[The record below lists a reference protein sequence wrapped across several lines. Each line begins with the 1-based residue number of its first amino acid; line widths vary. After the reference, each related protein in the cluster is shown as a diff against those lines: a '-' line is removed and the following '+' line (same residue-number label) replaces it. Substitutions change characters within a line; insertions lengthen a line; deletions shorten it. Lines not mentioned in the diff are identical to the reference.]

1 MGGKEAVGRNAVAG
15 TSPATESCNYRF
27 FGAARFAVVFGLARA
42 AVFALV
48 VAARFAGALVVFAIT
63 FPHVV
68 RRARRY
74 TKC

>member
-1 MGGKEAVGRNAVAG
+1 MAG
-15 TSPATESCNYRF
+15 TSPATESNYF
-27 FGAARFAVVFGLARA
+27 FFAALREVVFGFARV
-42 AVFALV
+42 AVVLDLV
-48 VAARFAGALVVFAIT
+48 VAARFAGALVVFAIA